1 MQAVARGLA
10 PNMEAPSPR
19 NRADALLLHRQLTPS
34 LALEAFATSEGV
46 EWLRAFPN
54 IVAVAARAYAELP
67 ELLGQHM
74 PSDLIAIQV
83 CAILDGTMLAPI

>member
-1 MQAVARGLA
+1 
-10 PNMEAPSPR
+10 MEAPSPR
-19 NRADALLLHRQLTPS
+19 TRADAVLLHRQLTPA

-54 IVAVAARAYAELP
+54 IVAIAARAYAQLP

-83 CAILDGTMLAPI
+83 CAILDGEKMADPNSALDCPFD